1 MKPLSRRE
9 AVASAAWAAGGIV
22 VPVPGRARAAEPA
35 RRPRATVDGDRG
47 GAKTYLLAFDK
58 GQEVM
63 GGLHEFVKDH
73 GLVGGHL
80 SAIGAVSNAAL
91 AFFDRATNDYRVI
104 PVLRQ
109 DEVVALTGN
118 VALVEGEPFLH
129 VHAVLGL
136 PDGSTRGG
144 HLLAAHVWPTL
155 EVVLT
160 GWPRPVRRARD
171 PETGLFLLNV

>member
-1 MKPLSRRE
+1 MKSLSRRE
-9 AVASAAWAAGGIV
+9 AVAAAAWAAGGIV
-22 VPVPGRARAAEPA
+22 LTNPGRARAAEPA
-35 RRPRATVDGDRG
+35 RRPRATVVGDRG
-47 GAKTYLLAFDK
+47 GEKTYLLVFDK
-58 GQEVM
+58 GEEVM
-63 GGLHEFVKDH
+63 GGLLGFVKDQ

-91 AFFDRATNDYRVI
+91 AFFDRATKDYQVI
-104 PVLRQ
+104 PVARQ
-109 DEVVALTGN
+109 AEVVALTGN

-129 VHAVLGL
+129 AHAVLGL
-136 PDGSTRGG
+136 PEGSTRGG
-144 HLLAAHVWPTL
+144 HLLSAHVWPTL